1 MTGMAYEVSLN
12 TPYSESLERVIEAL
26 KVEGFG
32 VLTRIDIHDAFK
44 EKLGVDFRQYSI
56 LGACNP
62 PLAHKALSSRPDAGL
77 MLPCNVIVE
86 ETETG
91 GTLVRIIDPAAMM
104 QAGGFAGDPVLK
116 EVGGEAEVRLKRV
129 AAALD
134 A

>member
-1 MTGMAYEVSLN
+1 MTGMAYEISLN
-12 TPYSESLERVIEAL
+12 TDYGESLEHVIEAL
-26 KVEGFG
+26 KAEGFG

-86 ETETG
+86 EAEAG
-91 GTLVRIIDPAAMM
+91 GTLVRIINPAAMM

-116 EVGGEAEVRLKRV
+116 EVGGEAEARLKRV
-129 AAALD
+129 AAALRG
-134 A
+134 

>member
-1 MTGMAYEVSLN
+1 MTDMAFEVSLE
-12 TPYSESLERVIEAL
+12 TPYDESLNRVIEAL
-26 KVEGFG
+26 KAEGFG

-62 PLAHKALSSRPDAGL
+62 PLAYKALSERPDAGL

-86 ETETG
+86 ASESG

-116 EVGGEAEVRLKRV
+116 EVGGEAEIRLKRV
-129 AAALD
+129 AEALRH
-134 A
+134 